1 MLTRTADPF
10 GNRIE
15 YAYKANRGDEGPHH
29 WNQPQLKQIRYAD
42 YVDSSGKIKFL
53 VTATFN
59 YELRPDPFSEYR
71 PGFEIRTTQRCS
83 EIVIETHADADRKV
97 RTYQFV
103 YQGDTLNGVS
113 LLNQIRVV
121 GHDDGKNQGLPPFE
135 FVFKVLIHS
144 E

>member
-1 MLTRTADPF
+1 MKAPITGTNLSS
-10 GNRIE
+10 NRSVTPITLIHR
-15 YAYKANRGDEGPHH
+15 A
-29 WNQPQLKQIRYAD
+29 
-42 YVDSSGKIKFL
+42 KIKFL
-53 VTATFN
+53 VTVTFN

-83 EIVIETHADADRKV
+83 EIVTETHADADRKV

-121 GHDDGKNQGLPPFE
+121 GHDDDKNQGLPPFA

>member
-1 MLTRTADPF
+1 MKAPITGTNLSS
-10 GNRIE
+10 NRSVTPITLIHR
-15 YAYKANRGDEGPHH
+15 A
-29 WNQPQLKQIRYAD
+29 
-42 YVDSSGKIKFL
+42 KIKFL
-53 VTATFN
+53 VTVTFN

-71 PGFEIRTTQRCS
+71 PGFEIRTIQRCS
-83 EIVIETHADADRKV
+83 EIVTETHADADRKV

-113 LLNQIRVV
+113 LLNQIGVV
-121 GHDDGKNQGLPPFE
+121 GHDDDKNQGLPPFE